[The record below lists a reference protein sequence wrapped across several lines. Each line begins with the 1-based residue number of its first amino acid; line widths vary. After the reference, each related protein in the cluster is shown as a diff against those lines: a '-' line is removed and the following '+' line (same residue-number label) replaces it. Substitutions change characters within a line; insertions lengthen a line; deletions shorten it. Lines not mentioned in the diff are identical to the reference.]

1 MKEFKNIIIGFVI
14 VNILWYTV
22 SLLLA
27 THVLPS
33 PLVIYSNLDK
43 LPEELAMHIL
53 SSLKRVGEALLI
65 ALIIGVPTGILM
77 GRSKFLNKLLDPVI
91 YFLYPIPK
99 TALLPVA
106 MLLMG
111 LGDKSKIFLM
121 ILTMIFQIILAVRDA
136 SKNIDTAFY
145 DIAVSSNLPKGYVFK
160 NITLPAII
168 PELFTA
174 IRISTGTAIAILF
187 VVEAYGTR
195 SGIGYYILDAWSRIS
210 YIEMYGGIIVVSLV
224 GALLFLLI
232 DLLENLLSPW
242 NKLS

>member
-1 MKEFKNIIIGFVI
+1 MKGFKNIIIGFVI
-14 VNILWYTV
+14 VNIIWYLA

-27 THVLPS
+27 TNVLQS
-33 PLVIYSNLDK
+33 PFVIYSNLDK
-43 LPEELAMHIL
+43 LPEELGMHII
-53 SSLKRVGEALLI
+53 SSLKRVGAALSI
-65 ALIIGVPTGILM
+65 ALAIGVPTGIFM
-77 GRSKFLNKLLDPVI
+77 GRSRILNKLLDPVI

-111 LGDKSKIFLM
+111 LGDSSKIFLM
-121 ILTMIFQIILAVRDA
+121 ILTMVFQIILAVRDA

-145 DIAVSSNLPKGYVFK
+145 DIAVSSNLSKGYVLK

-210 YIEMYGGIIVVSLV
+210 YIEMYGGIVVVSLV

-232 DLLENLLSPW
+232 DLLEMLLSPW

>member
-1 MKEFKNIIIGFVI
+1 MKGFKNIIIGFVI
-14 VNILWYTV
+14 VNIIWYIAA
-22 SLLLA
+22 LLLN
-27 THVLPS
+27 TNVLPD
-33 PLVIYSNLDK
+33 PLEIYRNLDK
-43 LPEELAMHIL
+43 LPGELGVHIL
-53 SSLKRVGEALLI
+53 SSLKRVGGALLI
-65 ALIIGVPTGILM
+65 ALVIGVPIGIFM
-77 GRSKFLNKLLDPVI
+77 GRSKLLNKLLDPMI

-106 MLLMG
+106 MLLLG
-111 LGDKSKIFLM
+111 LGDSSKIFLM

-136 SKNIDTAFY
+136 SKNINLAFY
-145 DIAVSSNLPKGYVFK
+145 DIAVSSNLPKAYVFK

-195 SGIGYYILDAWSRIS
+195 TGIGYYILDAWSRIS
-210 YIEMYGGIIVVSLV
+210 YIEMYGGIVVVSLV

-232 DLLENLLSPW
+232 DILEKLISPW
-242 NKLS
+242 N